1 MYIFVYFTKENLLV
15 YHFVNFYFENTFAN
29 VKKFSYLCTRNSHKY
44 RRNTMNERERL
55 LKLIAD
61 NNMSAKQFAAEVGI
75 QAGTISNIVNGRN
88 NPSLDVMQRVLNR
101 FRTLSSDWLILGV
114 GNMYRT
120 EGGMENKE
128 NVEAKDKQQEIPG
141 FGDAIASPQCPIEAP
156 SPSSS
161 RPMTISV
168 PAMSRETQQSATTK
182 KQQTAPMEQPA
193 AKQIERI
200 IVFYSDGT
208 FDEITGK

>member
-1 MYIFVYFTKENLLV
+1 MD
-15 YHFVNFYFENTFAN
+15 
-29 VKKFSYLCTRNSHKY
+29 
-44 RRNTMNERERL
+44 MNERERL

-120 EGGMENKE
+120 EGGKE
-128 NVEAKDKQQEIPG
+128 NRENGEAKDQQLQQQQQIPG
-141 FGDAIASPQCPIEAP
+141 FGDTTASPQHSIEEP
-156 SPSSS
+156 SPLS
-161 RPMTISV
+161 RPQTISA
-168 PAMSRETQQSATTK
+168 PAMSREMQPLASTK
-182 KQQTAPMEQPA
+182 KQQTAPLEQPA
-193 AKQIERI
+193 AKRIERV

-208 FDEITGK
+208 FDEITAK

>member
-1 MYIFVYFTKENLLV
+1 
-15 YHFVNFYFENTFAN
+15 
-29 VKKFSYLCTRNSHKY
+29 
-44 RRNTMNERERL
+44 MNERERL

-120 EGGMENKE
+120 EGGKE
-128 NVEAKDKQQEIPG
+128 NRENGEAKDQQLQQQQQEIPG
-141 FGDAIASPQCPIEAP
+141 IGDAIASPQQHSIESP
-156 SPSSS
+156 SPLS
-161 RPMTISV
+161 RAQTISA
-168 PAMSRETQQSATTK
+168 PAISRDEMQPLASTK

-193 AKQIERI
+193 AKRIERV

-208 FDEITGK
+208 FDEITAK

>member
-1 MYIFVYFTKENLLV
+1 
-15 YHFVNFYFENTFAN
+15 
-29 VKKFSYLCTRNSHKY
+29 
-44 RRNTMNERERL
+44 MNERERL

-120 EGGMENKE
+120 EGGKE
-128 NVEAKDKQQEIPG
+128 NRENGEAKDQQLQQQQQEIPG
-141 FGDAIASPQCPIEAP
+141 IGDAIVLPQHSIESP
-156 SPSSS
+156 SPLS
-161 RPMTISV
+161 RAQATSAPTIS
-168 PAMSRETQQSATTK
+168 REMQPLASTK

-193 AKQIERI
+193 AKRIERV

-208 FDEITGK
+208 FDEITAK

>member
-1 MYIFVYFTKENLLV
+1 
-15 YHFVNFYFENTFAN
+15 
-29 VKKFSYLCTRNSHKY
+29 
-44 RRNTMNERERL
+44 MNERERL

-114 GNMYRT
+114 GNMYRA
-120 EGGMENKE
+120 EGGKE
-128 NVEAKDKQQEIPG
+128 NRENGEVKEKQLQLQQQQQIPG
-141 FGDAIASPQCPIEAP
+141 FDNTTASPQHSKEEP
-156 SPSSS
+156 SPLS
-161 RPMTISV
+161 RPQTISA
-168 PAMSRETQQSATTK
+168 PAMSREMQQSTTIK
-182 KQQTAPMEQPA
+182 KQQTAPLEQPA

-200 IVFYSDGT
+200 ILFYSDGT
-208 FDEITGK
+208 FDEITPK

>member
-1 MYIFVYFTKENLLV
+1 
-15 YHFVNFYFENTFAN
+15 
-29 VKKFSYLCTRNSHKY
+29 
-44 RRNTMNERERL
+44 MNERERL

-120 EGGMENKE
+120 EGGKE
-128 NVEAKDKQQEIPG
+128 NRENGEAKNQQLQQQQQEIPG
-141 FGDAIASPQCPIEAP
+141 IGDAIVSPQQHSIESP
-156 SPSSS
+156 SPLS
-161 RPMTISV
+161 RAQTISA
-168 PAMSRETQQSATTK
+168 PAISREMQPLANTK

-193 AKQIERI
+193 AKRIERI

-208 FDEITGK
+208 FDEITAK

>member
-1 MYIFVYFTKENLLV
+1 M
-15 YHFVNFYFENTFAN
+15 NFYFENTFAN
-29 VKKFSYLCTRNSHKY
+29 IEKFSYLCTRNSHKY
-44 RRNTMNERERL
+44 GRNTMNERERL

-61 NNMSAKQFAAEVGI
+61 NNMSAKQFAVEVGI

-120 EGGMENKE
+120 EGGKENKE
-128 NVEAKDKQQEIPG
+128 NGEAKDKQQEIPG
-141 FGDAIASPQCPIEAP
+141 FSDAIALPQHPIEKP
-156 SPSSS
+156 YPSS
-161 RPMTISV
+161 RPMTGSSS
-168 PAMSRETQQSATTK
+168 AMSSETPQSSTTK

-208 FDEITGK
+208 FDEISSK

>member
-1 MYIFVYFTKENLLV
+1 
-15 YHFVNFYFENTFAN
+15 
-29 VKKFSYLCTRNSHKY
+29 
-44 RRNTMNERERL
+44 MNERERL

-101 FRTLSSDWLILGV
+101 FRTLNSDWLILGV

-120 EGGMENKE
+120 EGGKENKE
-128 NVEAKDKQQEIPG
+128 NGEAKDKQQEIPG
-141 FGDAIASPQCPIEAP
+141 FSDTIASPQQPIEKP
-156 SPSSS
+156 SPSS
-161 RPMTISV
+161 RPMTGSSSAI
-168 PAMSRETQQSATTK
+168 SRETQQSATTK

-208 FDEITGK
+208 FDEISSK

>member
-1 MYIFVYFTKENLLV
+1 
-15 YHFVNFYFENTFAN
+15 
-29 VKKFSYLCTRNSHKY
+29 
-44 RRNTMNERERL
+44 MNERERL

-120 EGGMENKE
+120 EGGKE
-128 NVEAKDKQQEIPG
+128 NRENGEAKDQQLQQQQEIPG
-141 FGDAIASPQCPIEAP
+141 FGDAIASPQHSIESP
-156 SPSSS
+156 SPLS
-161 RPMTISV
+161 RAQAISAPTIS
-168 PAMSRETQQSATTK
+168 REMQPLASTK
-182 KQQTAPMEQPA
+182 KPQTAPMEQPV
-193 AKQIERI
+193 AKRIERV

-208 FDEITGK
+208 FDEITAK

>member
-1 MYIFVYFTKENLLV
+1 
-15 YHFVNFYFENTFAN
+15 
-29 VKKFSYLCTRNSHKY
+29 
-44 RRNTMNERERL
+44 MNERERL

-120 EGGMENKE
+120 EGGKE
-128 NVEAKDKQQEIPG
+128 NRENGEAKDQQLQQQQEIPG
-141 FGDAIASPQCPIEAP
+141 IGDAIVSPQQHSIESP
-156 SPSSS
+156 SPLS
-161 RPMTISV
+161 RAQAISAPTIS
-168 PAMSRETQQSATTK
+168 REMQPLASTK

-193 AKQIERI
+193 AKRIERI

-208 FDEITGK
+208 FDEITAK

>member
-1 MYIFVYFTKENLLV
+1 
-15 YHFVNFYFENTFAN
+15 
-29 VKKFSYLCTRNSHKY
+29 
-44 RRNTMNERERL
+44 MNERERL

-120 EGGMENKE
+120 EGGKE
-128 NVEAKDKQQEIPG
+128 NRENGEAKDQQLQQQQQEIPG
-141 FGDAIASPQCPIEAP
+141 IGDAIASPQQSIDSP
-156 SPSSS
+156 SPLS
-161 RPMTISV
+161 RAQAISA
-168 PAMSRETQQSATTK
+168 PAISREMQPLASTK

-193 AKQIERI
+193 AKRIERI

-208 FDEITGK
+208 FDEITAK

>member
-1 MYIFVYFTKENLLV
+1 MYTFVYFIKVNSYTCW
-15 YHFVNFYFENTFAN
+15 FVNFYFENTFAN
-29 VKKFSYLCTRNSHKY
+29 IKKFSYLCTRNSHKY
-44 RRNTMNERERL
+44 GRNTMNERERL

-120 EGGMENKE
+120 EGGKE
-128 NVEAKDKQQEIPG
+128 NTDAKEKQQEIPG
-141 FGDAIASPQCPIEAP
+141 FGEAVSPQQPVEP
-156 SPSSS
+156 LPLSSP
-161 RPMTISV
+161 TIVSTS
-168 PAMSRETQQSATTK
+168 AISREALQSATTK

-193 AKQIERI
+193 EKQIERI

-208 FDEITGK
+208 FDEISSK

>member
-1 MYIFVYFTKENLLV
+1 
-15 YHFVNFYFENTFAN
+15 
-29 VKKFSYLCTRNSHKY
+29 
-44 RRNTMNERERL
+44 MNERERL

-114 GNMYRT
+114 GNMYRA
-120 EGGMENKE
+120 EGGKE
-128 NVEAKDKQQEIPG
+128 NRENGETKEKQLQQQQQIPG
-141 FGDAIASPQCPIEAP
+141 FGDTIASPQQHSIESP
-156 SPSSS
+156 SPLS
-161 RPMTISV
+161 RAQAISAPTIS
-168 PAMSRETQQSATTK
+168 REMQPLANTK

-193 AKQIERI
+193 AKRIERI

-208 FDEITGK
+208 FDEITAK

>member
-1 MYIFVYFTKENLLV
+1 
-15 YHFVNFYFENTFAN
+15 
-29 VKKFSYLCTRNSHKY
+29 
-44 RRNTMNERERL
+44 MNERERL

-101 FRTLSSDWLILGV
+101 FRTPSSDWLILGV

-120 EGGMENKE
+120 EGGKE
-128 NVEAKDKQQEIPG
+128 NRENGEAKDQQLQQQQIFG
-141 FGDAIASPQCPIEAP
+141 FGDTTTSPQHSIESP
-156 SPSSS
+156 SPLS
-161 RPMTISV
+161 RAQAISA
-168 PAMSRETQQSATTK
+168 PAMSREMQPLASTK

-193 AKQIERI
+193 AKRIERI

-208 FDEITGK
+208 FDEITAK

>member
-1 MYIFVYFTKENLLV
+1 
-15 YHFVNFYFENTFAN
+15 
-29 VKKFSYLCTRNSHKY
+29 
-44 RRNTMNERERL
+44 MNERERL

-120 EGGMENKE
+120 EGGKE
-128 NVEAKDKQQEIPG
+128 NRENGEAKNQQLQQQQQEIPG
-141 FGDAIASPQCPIEAP
+141 IGDAIVSPQQHSIESP
-156 SPSSS
+156 SPLS
-161 RPMTISV
+161 RAQTISA
-168 PAMSRETQQSATTK
+168 PAISREMQPLASTK

-193 AKQIERI
+193 AKRIERI

-208 FDEITGK
+208 FDEITAK

>member
-1 MYIFVYFTKENLLV
+1 MCW
-15 YHFVNFYFENTFAN
+15 FVNFFILKNTFVN
-29 VKKFSYLCTRNSHKY
+29 IKKFSYLCTRNSHKY
-44 RRNTMNERERL
+44 GRNTMNERERL

-120 EGGMENKE
+120 EGGKE
-128 NVEAKDKQQEIPG
+128 NRENGEAKDQQLQQQQQEIPG
-141 FGDAIASPQCPIEAP
+141 IGDTIASPQQHSIESP
-156 SPSSS
+156 SPLS
-161 RPMTISV
+161 RAQAISA
-168 PAMSRETQQSATTK
+168 PAISREMQPLASTK
-182 KQQTAPMEQPA
+182 KQQSAPMEQPA
-193 AKQIERI
+193 AKRIERV

-208 FDEITGK
+208 FDEITAK

>member
-1 MYIFVYFTKENLLV
+1 
-15 YHFVNFYFENTFAN
+15 
-29 VKKFSYLCTRNSHKY
+29 
-44 RRNTMNERERL
+44 MNERERL

-120 EGGMENKE
+120 EGGKE
-128 NVEAKDKQQEIPG
+128 NRENGEAKEMQLQLQQQEIPG
-141 FGDAIASPQCPIEAP
+141 IGDTIASPQQHSIESP
-156 SPSSS
+156 SPLS
-161 RPMTISV
+161 RAQAISA
-168 PAMSRETQQSATTK
+168 PAISREMQPLASTK

-193 AKQIERI
+193 AKRIERI

-208 FDEITGK
+208 FDEITAK